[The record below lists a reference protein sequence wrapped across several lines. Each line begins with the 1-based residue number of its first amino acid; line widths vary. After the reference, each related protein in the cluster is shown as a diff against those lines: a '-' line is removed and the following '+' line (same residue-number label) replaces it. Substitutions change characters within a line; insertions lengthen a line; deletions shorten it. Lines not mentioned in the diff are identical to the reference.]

1 MARRGLWIAGGLL
14 AAGATGIVVE
24 RLIVTDREAILMEAE
39 RAAAA
44 LSRGDVGETL
54 TVLHPSVVGDSGD
67 LAGTRRMLE
76 DQLAKTP
83 LDKVNFLVREL
94 KVENGAGVMSL
105 DVMVLPR
112 DPKQAGANVVRVGL
126 LLEWRKDGKDWKV
139 VKYSLR

>member
-1 MARRGLWIAGGLL
+1 MARRGLWIAGGLV
-14 AAGATGIVVE
+14 AAGAAGILVE
-24 RLIVTDREAILMEAE
+24 RLIVTDREAILMAAE
-39 RAAAA
+39 KAAAA

-54 TVLHPSVVGDSGD
+54 SVLHPSGAGDGGD

-94 KVENGAGVMSL
+94 KAGNGTGTMSL

-112 DPKQAGANVVRVGL
+112 DPKSAGSNVVRVGL
-126 LLEWRKDGKDWKV
+126 LLEWRKEGEDWKV